1 MRSTRGKI
9 RIIFVNQKT
18 FTLLVCMLLSIFLW
32 TLIRLS
38 KNLQREFSVNVS
50 ITNIPDDLFLN
61 PLQTHQ
67 IKILAEGKG
76 YAFFKYYSDKQVLTV
91 DFNDLEYVGDK
102 KYKLSKNISNKL
114 KTSHLSDLK
123 VQNTYSDTIYID
135 LEKKYSKKIPV
146 LVNLNADFQREYQL
160 TELVIQ
166 PDSVQV
172 SGFKSAT
179 DTLDVIAVS
188 LSERKHVKKSFEEVY
203 KLQNTSSVKFHT
215 DKITIKAIV
224 DKVSEQLIK
233 APVQILNVPPD
244 VQVKIFPEEVTVLCS
259 GDLNIL
265 KNIVPDEIVV
275 EADYNDIQKNTL
287 LPLTIRTKL
296 KRVKLSFLNENN
308 VEILIRKI

>member
-1 MRSTRGKI
+1 M
-9 RIIFVNQKT
+9 
-18 FTLLVCMLLSIFLW
+18 
-32 TLIRLS
+32 
-38 KNLQREFSVNVS
+38 
-50 ITNIPDDLFLN
+50 
-61 PLQTHQ
+61 
-67 IKILAEGKG
+67 
-76 YAFFKYYSDKQVLTV
+76 
-91 DFNDLEYVGDK
+91 
-102 KYKLSKNISNKL
+102 
-114 KTSHLSDLK
+114 
-123 VQNTYSDTIYID
+123 
-135 LEKKYSKKIPV
+135 
-146 LVNLNADFQREYQL
+146 
-160 TELVIQ
+160 
-166 PDSVQV
+166 
-172 SGFKSAT
+172 
-179 DTLDVIAVS
+179 
-188 LSERKHVKKSFEEVY
+188 Y

>member
-1 MRSTRGKI
+1 M
-9 RIIFVNQKT
+9 
-18 FTLLVCMLLSIFLW
+18 
-32 TLIRLS
+32 
-38 KNLQREFSVNVS
+38 
-50 ITNIPDDLFLN
+50 
-61 PLQTHQ
+61 
-67 IKILAEGKG
+67 
-76 YAFFKYYSDKQVLTV
+76 LTV